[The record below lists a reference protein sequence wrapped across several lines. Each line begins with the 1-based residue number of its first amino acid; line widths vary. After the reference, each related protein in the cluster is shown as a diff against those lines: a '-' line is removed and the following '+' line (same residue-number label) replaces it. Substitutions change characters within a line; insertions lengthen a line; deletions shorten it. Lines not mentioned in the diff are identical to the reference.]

1 MALRWAHDGFIKGYK
16 VVLAIKDGVD
26 LKQAV
31 FDSVAFE
38 IFLQLNNDWF
48 SY

>member
-1 MALRWAHDGFIKGYK
+1 MALRWAHDGFIKSYK
-16 VVLAIKDGVD
+16 DVLAIKDGVD
-26 LKQAV
+26 LKQGV

-38 IFLQLNNDWF
+38 ILVQLNIDWF